1 MRLLQEKGLQFPRS
15 EHLRH
20 DVTATYEFAVD
31 VQLRNC
37 RPIRVI
43 LDTLAQFFGLV
54 DIVRSERNA
63 EMVEYPDDLRENPQ
77 AGAVGVPFMNRRI
90 SFAFTSLRM
99 KSATLMFLPSVGR
112 QEPDNNYHPSEK
124 FISTILE
131 LN

>member
-20 DVTATYEFAVD
+20 DVTAAYEFAVD
-31 VQLRNC
+31 VQLRNR

-63 EMVEYPDDLRENPQ
+63 EMVEYPDDLRRKSTS
-77 AGAVGVPFMNRRI
+77 RRRRC
-90 SFAFTSLRM
+90 ALHEQ
-99 KSATLMFLPSVGR
+99 KDLVCVH
-112 QEPDNNYHPSEK
+112 E
-124 FISTILE
+124 
-131 LN
+131 